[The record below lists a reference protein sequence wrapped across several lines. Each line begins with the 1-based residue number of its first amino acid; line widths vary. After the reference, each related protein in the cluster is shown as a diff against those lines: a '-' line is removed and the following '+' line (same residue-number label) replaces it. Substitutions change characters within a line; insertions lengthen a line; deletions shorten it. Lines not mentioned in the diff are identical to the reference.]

1 MKTSKSDVFLAI
13 AFEAL
18 DPYAKA
24 ERAAKRQ
31 ADIDARLAAE
41 VRDMMSSQEYEA
53 A

>member
-1 MKTSKSDVFLAI
+1 MNRKADIFLAI

-24 ERAAKRQ
+24 ERQAKRQ
-31 ADIDARLAAE
+31 ADADAKLAAE
-41 VRDMMSSQEYEA
+41 VRELMSSQEYEA